1 MQTPSYHQHEEFQN
15 RSTKLTEIRALG
27 IDPYPAKFTPTQT
40 AHALQHKYE
49 SRQLAGSEEAEA
61 GKTEHVTL
69 AGRLVLFRA
78 MGKNAFAH
86 LQDPTGRIQLM
97 FNRDQTKVE
106 SLPES
111 PELTSLKFIEKKID
125 LGDIIGVE
133 GHIFRTHTGEVTV
146 YVKKLTLLCKTLLPL
161 PDKHSG
167 LTDKG
172 VRYRK
177 RWLDLITNPEVAT
190 TFRLRSRILHLIR
203 HYFEKAEFMEVETPI
218 LQNIYGGA
226 AARPFTTELHAQHQN
241 MYLRISIEISL
252 KKLLV
257 GGMERIFE
265 ISKVFRNEGIDR
277 THNPEF
283 TMLEAYAAYWDYND
297 VMVLTE
303 NLFEYIALELFG
315 KTEITLQREGT
326 DYTID
331 LKAPWKRMSMKEAVH
346 QYGKINVDDLSDD
359 QMRKILFEKEFD
371 PKEIKSAPRGILIAK
386 LFEELAEEH
395 LIQPHHIIDHP
406 IETTPLCKLHRDP
419 KLRKEQLVER
429 FESFILGNEMCNAY
443 TELNDPELQRQ
454 LLVEQN
460 EKKDAGDEEA
470 HPLDEEFIE
479 AICQGMPPTGGLG
492 IGIDRLV
499 MLFTQAPSI
508 RDVLFFP
515 IMRADEGGAAAPKR
529 STQGV
534 LSIDPAITL
543 SYPHAKMGILICK
556 GLNNEGRYPEIES
569 LLRETEE
576 EVRQK
581 YTVEG
586 LATLPKILDWREA
599 YRKFGFSP
607 STHRSSVEALLRRVL
622 QGKLLPSINPIVD
635 LYNIVSLKYVLA
647 AGGDD
652 LDKIEGGITLTVA
665 NGSELFIMLGTDKP
679 EPIKKGEVI
688 YRDDKEVLCRS
699 WNYRECEKT
708 KITPA
713 TKNVCLVLEG
723 LEHTSTEELHA
734 AISRLKTFLEKYC
747 QGSYQEFFLNKDNIE
762 APLK

>member
-1 MQTPSYHQHEEFQN
+1 MQKPSYHQHEEFQN
-15 RSTKLTEIRALG
+15 RSAKLAEIRALG
-27 IDPYPAKFTPTQT
+27 IDPFPAKFTPTQT
-40 AHALQHKYE
+40 AHALLHKYE
-49 SRQLAGSEEAEA
+49 SHELAGSDEAEA
-61 GKTEHVTL
+61 GKTQQVNL

-86 LQDPTGRIQLM
+86 LQDSTGRIQLM

-106 SLPES
+106 GLSDS
-111 PELTSLKFIEKKID
+111 PELTPLKFIEKKID

-161 PDKHSG
+161 PDKHAG

-177 RWLDLITNPEVAT
+177 RWLDLITNMEVAD
-190 TFRLRSRILHLIR
+190 TFRLRSRILRLIR
-203 HYFEKAEFMEVETPI
+203 NYCEKSEFMEVETPI

-226 AARPFTTELHAQHQN
+226 AAAPFITELHAQHQL
-241 MYLRISIEISL
+241 MYLRISLEISL

-257 GGMERIFE
+257 GGMDRIYE

-283 TMLEAYAAYWDYND
+283 TMLEAYASYWDYND
-297 VMVLTE
+297 MMVFTE
-303 NLFEYIALELFG
+303 KLFEHIAVELFG
-315 KTEITLQREGT
+315 KTNITIQREGT

-331 LKAPWKRMSMKEAVH
+331 LKAPWIRMSMKEAVRH
-346 QYGKINVDDLSDD
+346 YGKLNVDDLSED
-359 QMRKILFEKEFD
+359 QMRKILVEKEFD
-371 PKEIKSAPRGILIAK
+371 PKEINTAPRGILIAK
-386 LFEELAEEH
+386 LFEEFAEEH
-395 LIQPHHIIDHP
+395 LVQPHHIIDHP

-429 FESFILGNEMCNAY
+429 FESFILGSEMCNAY

-460 EKKDAGDEEA
+460 EKKDAGDAEA
-470 HPLDEEFIE
+470 HPLDEEFVE
-479 AICQGMPPTGGLG
+479 AICQGMPPAGGLG

-515 IMRADEGGAAAPKR
+515 IMRADEGAVAVKR
-529 STQGV
+529 STQGL
-534 LSIDPAITL
+534 LSIDPAIVA
-543 SYPHAKMGILICK
+543 SYPHAKMGVLNCK
-556 GLNNEGRYPEIES
+556 GLNNEVHNPEIEA
-569 LLRETEE
+569 LLRATEE

-581 YTVEG
+581 YNVEG
-586 LATLPKILDWREA
+586 LATLPKIAEWRDA

-607 STHRSSVEALLRRVL
+607 SAHRSSVEALLRRVL
-622 QGKLLPSINPIVD
+622 QGKQLPSISPIVD

-652 LDKIEGGITLTVA
+652 LDKVEGGITLTVA
-665 NGSELFIMLGTDKP
+665 DGSELFIMLGADKP

-699 WNYRECEKT
+699 WNYRECQKT
-708 KITPA
+708 SIMPT
-713 TKNVCLVLEG
+713 TRNVCLMLEG
-723 LEHTSTEELHA
+723 LEHTTMHELQT
-734 AISRLKTFLEKYC
+734 AISNLKELLQKYC
-747 QGSYQEFFLNKDNIE
+747 GGSYQEFFLNKDCVE
-762 APLK
+762 ALLK

>member
-1 MQTPSYHQHEEFQN
+1 MQTPAYHQHEEFQN
-15 RSTKLTEIRALG
+15 RSAKLAEIRALG

-40 AHALQHKYE
+40 AHALLHKYE
-49 SRQLAGSEEAEA
+49 SRELAGSEEAEA

-106 SLPES
+106 GLPES
-111 PELTSLKFIEKKID
+111 PELTPIKFIEKKID
-125 LGDIIGVE
+125 LGDIIGIE
-133 GHIFRTHTGEVTV
+133 GHIFRTHTGEITV

-161 PDKHSG
+161 PDKHAG

-203 HYFEKAEFMEVETPI
+203 SYCEKSDFMEVETPI

-226 AARPFTTELHAQHQN
+226 AARPFTTELHAQHQT
-241 MYLRISIEISL
+241 MFLRISLEISL

-257 GGMERIFE
+257 GGMERIYE

-297 VMVLTE
+297 MMVFTE
-303 NLFEYIALELFG
+303 KLFEYLALELFG
-315 KTEITLQREGT
+315 KTNITIQREGT
-326 DYTID
+326 DYNID
-331 LKAPWKRMSMKEAVH
+331 LKAPWKRMSMKEAVRH
-346 QYGKINVDDLSDD
+346 YGKINIDALSDD
-359 QMRKILFEKEFD
+359 QMRKILLEKEFD
-371 PKEIKSAPRGILIAK
+371 PKEINSAPRGILIAK
-386 LFEELAEEH
+386 LFEEFAEEH

-429 FESFILGNEMCNAY
+429 FESFILGSEMCNAY
-443 TELNDPELQRQ
+443 TELNDPELQRA
-454 LLVEQN
+454 LLVDQN
-460 EKKDAGDEEA
+460 DKKDAGDEEA
-470 HPLDEEFIE
+470 HPLDEEFVE
-479 AICQGMPPTGGLG
+479 AICQGMPPAGGLG

-499 MLFTQAPSI
+499 MLLTQAPSI

-515 IMRADEGGAAAPKR
+515 IMRADEGGAVVKR
-529 STQGV
+529 STQG
-534 LSIDPAITL
+534 LFSIDPAITA
-543 SYPHAKMGILICK
+543 SYPHAKMGVLICK

-569 LLRETEE
+569 LLRATEE

-581 YTVEG
+581 YTVED
-586 LATLPKILDWREA
+586 LATLPKIADWREA

-607 STHRSSVEALLRRVL
+607 SAHRSSVEALLRRVL
-622 QGKLLPSINPIVD
+622 QGKQLPSISPIVD

-652 LDKIEGGITLTVA
+652 LDKVEGGITLTVA
-665 NGSELFIMLGTDKP
+665 DGSELFIMLGTDKP

-713 TKNVCLVLEG
+713 TQNVCIVLEG
-723 LEHTSTEELHA
+723 LEHTNTDELHA
-734 AISRLKTFLEKYC
+734 AISNLKQLLQKYC
-747 QGSYQEFFLNKDNIE
+747 QGSYQEFFLDKNLVE